1 MVLATRR
8 RATEP
13 KQFDGIGQIRIA
25 ERREFEID
33 TREIGIAQDSS
44 IQIGGFE
51 HGAHKAH
58 DWFFI
63 SAPRLAP
70 VSTAPTRLAPVRSA
84 AANIFAAQM
93 QRAKLDGADLS
104 GARIAADLTGASLM
118 FRSPARSINGKR

>member
-51 HGAHKAH
+51 H
-58 DWFFI
+58 
-63 SAPRLAP
+63 
-70 VSTAPTRLAPVRSA
+70 
-84 AANIFAAQM
+84 
-93 QRAKLDGADLS
+93 
-104 GARIAADLTGASLM
+104 ARIRPMIGSSYRHQDW
-118 FRSPARSINGKR
+118 RP